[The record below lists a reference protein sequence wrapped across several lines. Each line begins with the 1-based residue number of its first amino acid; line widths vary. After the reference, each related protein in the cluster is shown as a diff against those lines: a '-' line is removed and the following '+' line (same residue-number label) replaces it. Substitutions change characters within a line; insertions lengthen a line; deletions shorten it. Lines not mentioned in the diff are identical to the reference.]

1 MVFHVFSAG
10 FAGVKHKSFKTMKN
24 VTIMSRDKIKID
36 KETA

>member
-1 MVFHVFSAG
+1 MVFHVFPAG

-24 VTIMSRDKIKID
+24 VTIVSLAKIKID